1 MLQTHTKLV
10 FTELI
15 GEISASFLKSTIKKY
30 DGNYRTQHFDTE
42 SHLYSLLYSNF
53 RNCKS
58 LRELQTELS
67 SNQKLNHLINVPS
80 LSQFSRKNA
89 LRDYRIFE
97 DIFYHLM
104 NKAKRRFSEVNL
116 FKDKFPIKIMDA
128 SVVLVALKLVPHLQM
143 DKDRAGV
150 KFNTLFNGEFPEKIN
165 ICKSKVNDRRCKDG
179 LIEDTG
185 CIYLFDRGYY
195 DYKWY
200 DQLTDKGIKFV
211 TRGVKNAVVMDEEF
225 LGSEKEKDIYDS
237 IIRMGTTVSNNLT
250 VHKYRE
256 VMTFTEDGE
265 PITFIT
271 NIFDLTKEE
280 VILMYKKRWEI
291 ELFFKWI
298 KQNLRIKKSIGYNE
312 NAIKIQIF
320 SALITYML
328 IYLKCKIYR
337 QNVKYEMLKI
347 TRILRVNLLEIWDD
361 RLQAQLCVT

>member
-15 GEISASFLKSTIKKY
+15 GEISGSFLKSTIKKY
-30 DGNYRTQHFDTE
+30 DGNYRTQHFDTK

-80 LSQFSRKNA
+80 LSQFLRKNA

-225 LGSEKEKDIYDS
+225 LGSEKEKDIDDS

-280 VILMYKKRWEI
+280 IILLYKKRWEI

-298 KQNLRIKKSIGYNE
+298 KQNLRIKKCIGYNE

-320 SALITYML
+320 SALIT
-328 IYLKCKIYR
+328 
-337 QNVKYEMLKI
+337 
-347 TRILRVNLLEIWDD
+347 
-361 RLQAQLCVT
+361 